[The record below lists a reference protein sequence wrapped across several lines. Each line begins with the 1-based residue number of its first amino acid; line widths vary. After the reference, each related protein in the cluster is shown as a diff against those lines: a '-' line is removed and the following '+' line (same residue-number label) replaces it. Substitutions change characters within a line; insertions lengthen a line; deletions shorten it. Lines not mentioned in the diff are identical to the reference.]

1 MPQALPSI
9 SVIIVNY
16 NRRDDIRQA
25 LESVLAQ
32 DYPPQ
37 EIIVVDNASSDDSL
51 AMIKREFPSV
61 ICIELTKNI
70 GMDGYSVGCRAARSE
85 IIFQMDNDSQMPETT
100 VLRQVAEAFQS
111 GPSDM
116 AILAT
121 YVAEYREGKNTIAEL
136 RTRET
141 RQGLIKSFGYHAGG
155 VAFRK
160 AYMDQVGY
168 YNEDVFLYGAELFV
182 QLQAIAGG
190 YSVYYAPK
198 IYMLHK
204 ASGVARSTRGVY
216 YEVRNRYWCIRHFGS
231 ISQCIRYFPFL
242 MLHDIAYSVHRRA
255 IGVGFRGIRDGI
267 AKLPLSLPKP
277 LTKNEKELRNAVR
290 ALGRSFSPMT
300 IARRIVSRVTR
311 KKT

>member
-1 MPQALPSI
+1 MSKSLPSI
-9 SVIIVNY
+9 SVVIVNY

-51 AMIKREFPSV
+51 AMIKQDFPSV
-61 ICIELTKNI
+61 NCIELTKNI
-70 GMDGYSVGCRAARSE
+70 GMDGYSVGCRAAKSE
-85 IIFQMDNDSQMPETT
+85 LIFQMDNDSQMPETT
-100 VLRQVAEAFQS
+100 VLRQVAEAFQR

-121 YVAEYREGKNTIAEL
+121 YVAEYREGKNTIADL

-141 RQGLIKSFGYHAGG
+141 RKGLIKSFGYHAGG

-190 YSVYYAPK
+190 YSVYFAPE

-216 YEVRNRYWCIRHFGS
+216 YEVRNRYWCIRHFGTLT
-231 ISQCIRYFPFL
+231 QCIRYFPL
-242 MLHDIAYSVHRRA
+242 MLIHDLAYSVHRKA
-255 IGVGFRGIRDGI
+255 IAVGSRGIRDGFS
-267 AKLPLSLPKP
+267 KLPTSLPKP
-277 LTKNEKELRNAVR
+277 LNRNGQELRAAVA
-290 ALGRSFSPMT
+290 ALGKSFTPWT
-300 IARRIVSRVTR
+300 ILQRIFKRTIGNNG
-311 KKT
+311 

>member
-9 SVIIVNY
+9 SVVIVNY

-61 ICIELTKNI
+61 IRLELTKNI
-70 GMDGYSVGCRAARSE
+70 GMDGYSVGCRAAKFE

-136 RTRET
+136 RTREI
-141 RQGLIKSFGYHAGG
+141 RKGLIKSFGYHAGG

-168 YNEDVFLYGAELFV
+168 YNEEVFLYGAELFV
-182 QLQAIAGG
+182 QMQAIAGG
-190 YSVYYAPK
+190 YSVYYAPE

-216 YEVRNRYWCIRHFGS
+216 YEVRNRYWCIRHFGTT
-231 ISQCIRYFPFL
+231 SQCFRYFPL
-242 MLHDIAYSVHRRA
+242 MMAHDFAYSIHRKA
-255 IGVGFRGIRDGI
+255 ITIGFRGVRDGFS
-267 AKLPLSLPKP
+267 ALPDSLPKP
-277 LTKNEKELRNAVR
+277 LNRNSKELLSAVA
-290 ALGRSFSPMT
+290 ALGRSFTPWT
-300 IARRIVSRVTR
+300 ILNRIFKRMVGGNG
-311 KKT
+311 

>member
-1 MPQALPSI
+1 MSESLPSV
-9 SVIIVNY
+9 SVVIVNY
-16 NRRDDIRQA
+16 NRRDDMRQA

-32 DYPPQ
+32 EYPPH
-37 EIIVVDNASSDDSL
+37 EIIVVDNASADDSL

-70 GMDGYSVGCRAARSE
+70 GMDGYSVGCRAAKSE

-111 GPSDM
+111 GPIDM

-141 RQGLIKSFGYHAGG
+141 RKGLIKSFGYHAGG

-190 YSVYYAPK
+190 YSVYYAPE

-216 YEVRNRYWCIRHFGS
+216 YEVRNRYWCIRHFGTLG
-231 ISQCIRYFPFL
+231 QCFRYIPF
-242 MLHDIAYSVHRRA
+242 MMIHDLAYSVYRKA
-255 IGVGFRGIRDGI
+255 ILNGWRGMRDGFTKI
-267 AKLPLSLPKP
+267 PSSLQ
-277 LTKNEKELRNAVR
+277 TVSNKNNPELRKAIA
-290 ALGRSFSPMT
+290 ALGSSFSPT
-300 IARRIVSRVTR
+300 VFLQRIKLRLARRND
-311 KKT
+311 